1 MKQPKFYNHWVLIIV
16 LALVSIGLVMVLS
29 ASGGMADYRYG
40 SPAKFYL
47 TQLLSVVLGIFSL
60 LFFSV
65 FDYNKLKKFI
75 VPLLILT
82 VLLLISVLLFGTTVS
97 GAKRWL
103 RFGPVGFQPSEIA
116 KITVIIFLAW
126 YIDRR
131 TSKIK
136 NFKDGLFKPF
146 FVVGSIIFLIFLER
160 DFGVPLLIF
169 LLTIILLFI
178 GGANY
183 LYIIFAAT
191 AAVPIIIYAVIKEP
205 YRLKRI
211 TTFLNPWADPQGAG
225 YQLVQSLIAMG
236 SGGLKGVGLGESKV
250 KMLFLPDPH
259 TDFIFPIIGE
269 EFGFIGTMVI
279 LSLFIA
285 LFIFGIKIAV
295 NAKNLFGTLLAF
307 GITVMITLQAL
318 INMSV
323 SVGVIPTKGLPLPFI
338 SFGGSS
344 VLVMLTSVGILL
356 NIGKQLRYEND

>member
-16 LALVSIGLVMVLS
+16 LALVSIGIVMVLS

-40 SPAKFYL
+40 SPAKFFL
-47 TQLLSVVLGIFSL
+47 KQVLWVVLGIFSL

-65 FDYNKLKKFI
+65 FDYNKLKKFV
-75 VPLLILT
+75 VPLLIFT

-136 NFKDGLFKPF
+136 NFNDGLLKPF
-146 FVVGSIIFLIFLER
+146 FVVGFILILIFLER
-160 DFGVPLLIF
+160 DFGVPFLIF
-169 LLTIILLFI
+169 MITVFLLFV

-183 LYIIFAAT
+183 LYIIFAAA
-191 AAVPIIIYAVIKEP
+191 AAVPVVIYAVIKEP

-236 SGGLKGVGLGESKV
+236 SGGLFGTGLGKSIV

-269 EFGFIGTMVI
+269 EFGFIGTMLI
-279 LSLFIA
+279 LSLFFA

-295 NAKNLFGTLLAF
+295 NAKNLFGQLLAF

-344 VLVMLTSVGILL
+344 ILVILTSVGILL
-356 NIGKQLRYEND
+356 NIGKQLKNE

>member
-1 MKQPKFYNHWVLIIV
+1 MNHQKSYNRGVLIVV

-29 ASGGMADYRYG
+29 ASGGIADYRFG
-40 SPAKFYL
+40 NPAKFFL
-47 TQLLSVVLGIFSL
+47 KQVVWVVLGIFSML
-60 LFFSV
+60 CFSV
-65 FDYNKLKKFI
+65 FDYNKLKK
-75 VPLLILT
+75 LIIPFLICT
-82 VLLLISVLLFGTTVS
+82 VLLLISVLLFGTTVG

-103 RFGPVGFQPSEIA
+103 RFGSFGFQPSEIA

-131 TSKIK
+131 NSKMK
-136 NFKDGLFKPF
+136 NFKEGLFKPF
-146 FVVGSIIFLIFLER
+146 LVVGFILLLIFLER

-183 LYIIFAAT
+183 LYIVFAGLS
-191 AAVPIIIYAVIKEP
+191 AVPIIIYAVMKEP

-211 TTFLNPWADPQGAG
+211 TTFLNPWADPQGTG

-236 SGGLKGVGLGESKV
+236 SGGLFGVGLGKSIV

-269 EFGFIGTMVI
+269 EFGFIGTMTI
-279 LSLFIA
+279 LLLFLA
-285 LFIFGIKIAV
+285 LFILGIKIAV

-307 GITVMITLQAL
+307 GITIMIALQSI
-318 INMSV
+318 INMAV
-323 SVGVIPTKGLPLPFI
+323 SVGVMPTKGLPLPFI

-344 VLVMLTSVGILL
+344 VLIMLTSIGILL
-356 NIGKQLRYEND
+356 NIGKQPRYEND

>member
-1 MKQPKFYNHWVLIIV
+1 MKQPKFYNHWILIIV
-16 LALVSIGLVMVLS
+16 LALVSIGIVMVLS

-40 SPAKFYL
+40 SSAKFFL
-47 TQLLSVVLGIFSL
+47 KQVLWVVLGIFSL

-65 FDYNKLKKFI
+65 FDYNKLKKFV
-75 VPLLILT
+75 VPLLIFT
-82 VLLLISVLLFGTTVS
+82 VLLLISVLLFGTTAG

-116 KITVIIFLAW
+116 KITVIIFLSW

-131 TSKIK
+131 TSRIK
-136 NFKDGLFKPF
+136 NFKDGFFKPF
-146 FVVGSIIFLIFLER
+146 FIVGIIAFLIFLER

-169 LLTIILLFI
+169 LTTIILLFI
-178 GGANY
+178 GGANN
-183 LYIIFAAT
+183 LYIIFAAA
-191 AAVPIIIYAVIKEP
+191 AAVPVVIYAVIKEP

-211 TTFLNPWADPQGAG
+211 TTFLDPWADPQGAG

-236 SGGLKGVGLGESKV
+236 SGGLYGVGLGESKV
-250 KMLFLPDPH
+250 KMLFLPAPH

-279 LSLFIA
+279 LSLFLA
-285 LFIFGIKIAV
+285 LFVFGIKIAV

-307 GITVMITLQAL
+307 GITIMITSHAL

-323 SVGVIPTKGLPLPFI
+323 SVGVIPTKGLTLPFI

-356 NIGKQLRYEND
+356 NIGKQLKNE

>member
-1 MKQPKFYNHWVLIIV
+1 MNHPKSYNRGVLIVV
-16 LALVSIGLVMVLS
+16 LALVSIGLVMILS
-29 ASGGMADYRYG
+29 ASGVMADYRYG
-40 SPAKFYL
+40 SPTKFYL
-47 TQLLSVVLGIFSL
+47 KQLVWIVLGIFSL

-75 VPLLILT
+75 VPLLFFT
-82 VLLLISVLLFGTTVS
+82 VLLLTFVLLFGTTVG

-103 RFGPVGFQPSEIA
+103 RFGPFGFQPSEIA

-131 TSKIK
+131 TSKMK
-136 NFKDGLFKPF
+136 NFKDGLLKPF
-146 FVVGSIIFLIFLER
+146 FVVGIIVFLIFLER
-160 DFGVPLLIF
+160 DFGVPFLIF
-169 LLTIILLFI
+169 LITIVLLFI
-178 GGANY
+178 GGVNY
-183 LYIIFAAT
+183 MYIVFAGL
-191 AAVPIIIYAVIKEP
+191 AAVPVIIYAVMREP

-211 TTFLNPWADPQGAG
+211 TSFLNPWADPQGSG

-236 SGGLKGVGLGESKV
+236 SGGLYGTGLGESKI

-269 EFGFIGTMVI
+269 ELGFVGTMFI
-279 LSLFIA
+279 LILFFI
-285 LFIFGIKIAV
+285 LFVLGIKIAL
-295 NAKNLFGTLLAF
+295 NSKNLFGQLLAF
-307 GITVMITLQAL
+307 GLTTMITLQAL

-344 VLVMLTSVGILL
+344 VLVMLTSIGILL
-356 NIGKQLRYEND
+356 NIAKQPSYEKG

>member
-1 MKQPKFYNHWVLIIV
+1 MKQLKFYNHWVLIIV

-40 SPAKFYL
+40 NPVKFFL
-47 TQLLSVVLGIFSL
+47 KQVLGVVLGIFSL

-65 FDYNKLKKFI
+65 FDYNKLKKFV
-75 VPLLILT
+75 VPLLIFT
-82 VLLLISVLLFGTTVS
+82 GLLLISVLLFGTTVS

-116 KITVIIFLAW
+116 KITVIIFLSW

-146 FVVGSIIFLIFLER
+146 FVVGFILILIFLER

-169 LLTIILLFI
+169 LITIILLFI
-178 GGANY
+178 GGVRY
-183 LYIIFAAT
+183 LYIIFAGLF
-191 AAVPIIIYAVIKEP
+191 AVPVVIYAVIKEP

-236 SGGLKGVGLGESKV
+236 SGGLSGTGLGKSIV

-269 EFGFIGTMVI
+269 EFGF
-279 LSLFIA
+279 
-285 LFIFGIKIAV
+285 
-295 NAKNLFGTLLAF
+295 
-307 GITVMITLQAL
+307 
-318 INMSV
+318 
-323 SVGVIPTKGLPLPFI
+323 
-338 SFGGSS
+338 
-344 VLVMLTSVGILL
+344 
-356 NIGKQLRYEND
+356 